1 MAAVEIQIFRRIELA
16 HAPFLRRAA
25 QQAPDQGLLRA
36 VVQAADEGAKAPLAP
51 TTADRPA
58 PATPTPVVKKKMKM
72 DEPME
77 GGMMKP
83 GMMKGDMKKAAD
95 KKDEE
100 MKQADTKK

>member
-1 MAAVEIQIFRRIELA
+1 MSLSCSRFLTAFALALAAAL
-16 HAPFLRRAA
+16 
-25 QQAPDQGLLRA
+25 D
-36 VVQAADEGAKAPLAP
+36 VQAADETAKAPLAP

-58 PATPTPVVKKKMKM
+58 PATPTPVVKKKMKL